1 MLFLFLYDN
10 CTCNKDTMEH
20 RVQLPAAVFIHNSW
34 TFRALASFLQ
44 KEEKSFTPEFGD
56 RSQTNAGKR
65 KSSLR
70 VTPACIH
77 LFKGYPKAAQR
88 LYLFVKQHTATLQ
101 LNNSYSYASLLK
113 VRRRNFGDQSQTDQ
127 FSSNYISC
135 HYAELLA
142 VIFKLPTDIL
152 RGQDSLIITH
162 LYIEVLGNFE
172 EQESPLHLQH
182 LFCDTSF
189 YQELFFSLSLR
200 FVIYIYRIRISSECF

>member
-1 MLFLFLYDN
+1 MYLQQRHFGTACTISSCCFYPQELAFSCSSLF
-10 CTCNKDTMEH
+10 
-20 RVQLPAAVFIHNSW
+20 
-34 TFRALASFLQ
+34 AS
-44 KEEKSFTPEFGD
+44 KGRNSFTPEFGE

-65 KSSLR
+65 KQSLG
-70 VTPACIH
+70 VTPACIQV
-77 LFKGYPKAAQR
+77 FKGYPKAAQR

-101 LNNSYSYASLLK
+101 LNNIYSYATLLK
-113 VRRRNFGDQSQTDQ
+113 VRRRNFGDRSQTDL
-127 FSSNYISC
+127 FSSNYMSC

-142 VIFKLPTDIL
+142 VIFKLPTNIL

-172 EQESPLHLQH
+172 EQESPPQLQH